1 MYAYSFLDDFVLLY
15 PVYTLLFGDTG
26 LSVWKISSLFV
37 IWSVSSM
44 AFEVPSGALADAT
57 SRRGLLITGP
67 LLTAV
72 AFALWVTF
80 PGYWMF
86 ALGFLLWGLKTALT
100 SGALEALVYDELA
113 QIGATGKYSAL
124 MGRGKVAGVLA
135 AMLAGVV
142 ASPLLSVGGFVA
154 VGAAS
159 AGLSLLSAVI
169 ATLFPENRIRLPG
182 EDIEPGWTSALAAGV
197 AEARRSRRI
206 RSAVLL
212 VAAVASVWG
221 ALDEYTPLLLAST
234 GATDSDVALLMV
246 VVWAGAAAGG
256 LLAGRAS
263 RIGTLRLGLLICCGS
278 VLLAAGALAGHPSG
292 VVAVAAAFGIFQ
304 LATVVADTRLQDSI
318 SGPARA
324 TVTSLA
330 GMSTDVATL
339 MVYGSYAALAQTG
352 GHGGAFAVLAL
363 PYLAVSVILAT
374 NGWRRAANRDR

>member
-1 MYAYSFLDDFVLLY
+1 M
-15 PVYTLLFGDTG
+15 
-26 LSVWKISSLFV
+26 WQISSLFV

-57 SRRGLLITGP
+57 SRRGLLIIGP
-67 LLTAV
+67 LLTAI
-72 AFALWVTF
+72 AFALWVMF
-80 PGYWMF
+80 PGYWVF

-113 QIGATGKYSAL
+113 QIGATEKYSAL

-159 AGLSLLSAVI
+159 AGLGLLATVI
-169 ATLFPENRIRLPG
+169 ATLFPENRIRPPG
-182 EDIEPGWTSALAAGV
+182 EHIEPGWAGALAAGV

-256 LLAGRAS
+256 LLAGRAG
-263 RIGTLRLGLLICCGS
+263 RVGALRLALLICCGA
-278 VLLAAGALAGHPSG
+278 VLLAAGALASHPSG
-292 VVAVAAAFGIFQ
+292 VVPLRRRSASSSSPRWWP
-304 LATVVADTRLQDSI
+304 TRACRTASRDR
-318 SGPARA
+318 PAR
-324 TVTSLA
+324 
-330 GMSTDVATL
+330 
-339 MVYGSYAALAQTG
+339 
-352 GHGGAFAVLAL
+352 
-363 PYLAVSVILAT
+363 
-374 NGWRRAANRDR
+374 R